1 MSVEVLGKVAWSLA
15 SSTASS
21 PLTAGSDNG
30 EREEGDKDRPCNS
43 HCIAGEGDKDRRACL
58 TKGILTAI
66 GDAVAV
72 AAERETWRDGV
83 GDGGGGHKCHL
94 TASAKI
100 ALEKPV
106 NECGAIESGLTK
118 RVEGAVKVT
127 VQEAVYLLWAFASQG
142 LSHARMCV
150 ALSGLL
156 VRDVTRLTAHNLCHA
171 VNGLLACSGISRARA
186 AACMSSVSS
195 SSSRCSLGSLGCST
209 STDGSSDGGSSTNGL
224 SLSPHS
230 KRSGKHKELS
240 RKKEGEEERGE
251 RVDREGDDLVIRALE
266 AMLTRALDGGKERVD
281 REFGGRTGGAQR
293 LRTGGVQRGGGG
305 MRHAWRRLG
314 SRTSVDVSML
324 VAGQRD
330 GRRQQAEGGEQERFQ
345 QVMSTLQNLGNVI
358 DRPVLPELPPG
369 ISMYSYSAASLLS
382 RLK

>member
-1 MSVEVLGKVAWSLA
+1 MSVEMLGKVAWSLA
-15 SSTASS
+15 SSPPKAACSLASS
-21 PLTAGSDNG
+21 AASSYLTTGRDKGESD
-30 EREEGDKDRPCNS
+30 EV
-43 HCIAGEGDKDRRACL
+43 RRACV

-72 AAERETWRDGV
+72 AAEREKWRDGV

-100 ALEKPV
+100 TLEKPA
-106 NECGAIESGLTK
+106 NECGGVESGLTK
-118 RVEGAVKVT
+118 KVEGVVKVT

-142 LSHARMCV
+142 LSHARMCE

-195 SSSRCSLGSLGCST
+195 SSCRCSLGSFGCST
-209 STDGSSDGGSSTNGL
+209 STDGNSDGGSSTNGL

-230 KRSGKHKELS
+230 KSTGKHKELS
-240 RKKEGEEERGE
+240 RKKGGEEERGE

-305 MRHAWRRLG
+305 GGMRHAWRRLG

-324 VAGQRD
+324 VGGQRD
-330 GRRQQAEGGEQERFQ
+330 GRREQAEGGEQERFQ

-369 ISMYSYSAASLLS
+369 ISMYSYTAASLLS